1 VATGT
6 LLLISGFLS
15 FNGASLGHI
24 TKPGDG
30 VIVANSVA
38 NTIFGGSGAAVVILI
53 MAKAGLVGE
62 SRWPFAMTI
71 NAVLNGMVSIIL
83 IMILNI
89 FTFFTYKCII

>member
-1 VATGT
+1 MATGT

-30 VIVANSVA
+30 IIVANSVV

-83 IMILNI
+83 IMLNI
-89 FTFFTYKCII
+89 FTYFT